1 MLITPV
7 LPTLPN
13 VGRNAVMPHR
23 AAGYVIEPAVSEPI
37 AKGTI
42 PEQKVYPKRGKGA
55 VYIFSY
61 SQTET

>member
-13 VGRNAVMPHR
+13 VGRNAITPHR

-42 PEQKVYPKRGKGA
+42 PEQKIYPKRGKGT
-55 VYIFSY
+55 VYIF
-61 SQTET
+61 QL